1 MNEQCLPG
9 LLAIFYKNSML
20 AAPRESSGQNLGV
33 GQFGRVAF
41 WPEFSLGEIRS
52 STAFLSELSLGEIRS
67 GTTFLS
73 EFSLRAIRSICS
85 FHPSC
90 RLHPNASKGQFG
102 RSPCTQ

>member
-1 MNEQCLPG
+1 MQFSASLPPLCLRCRCSFIKFHKHDSADSLKPIMNEQCLPG

-52 STAFLSELSLGEIRS
+52 STASLSELSLGEIRS
-67 GTTFLS
+67 GITFWS
-73 EFSLRAIRSICS
+73 
-85 FHPSC
+85 
-90 RLHPNASKGQFG
+90 
-102 RSPCTQ
+102 